1 MYSLDIEANY
11 FLLFETVK
19 VNSMSNMKVSV
30 IIPVYNEEK
39 TIEDLVV
46 RTKSLYPD
54 YEVLVVNDGSQD
66 GTAVEAQKAGAQVYS
81 HPYNIGNGAAI
92 KSGIR
97 VASGDILVLMDGDGQ
112 HNPEDIAKLI
122 AYFPDYDMVVG
133 ARSSIDQASLGRALG
148 NKVYNWFASY
158 VAKFSIKDLTSGFR
172 VVKSKV
178 ARNFLY
184 LLPNTYSYPTT
195 LTLGTLR
202 SGMSVKY
209 VPIKINKREAGKS
222 NIKMIQD
229 GVRFF
234 MIITRICTLYSPMR
248 VFLPVS
254 FVMFLLGLINY
265 LYTFIMRS
273 RFTNMSVFLFVTA
286 IIIFMMSLI
295 SEQICQMRFERR
307 GADRPIIKPE
317 SSEKSAQ

>member
-1 MYSLDIEANY
+1 
-11 FLLFETVK
+11 
-19 VNSMSNMKVSV
+19 MSQPTVSV
-30 IIPVYNEEK
+30 IIPAFNEDD
-39 TIEDLVV
+39 IIADIVNRV
-46 RTKSLYPD
+46 KSLHPD
-54 YEVLVVNDGSQD
+54 FDVLVIDDGSTD
-66 GTAVEAQKAGAQVYS
+66 NTAAEAQKAGASVYS

-97 VASGDILVLMDGDGQ
+97 LATGDILVFMDGDGQ
-112 HNPEDIAKLI
+112 HDPRDIAGLL
-122 AYFPDYDMVVG
+122 AFFPDFDMVVG
-133 ARSSIDQASLGRALG
+133 ARSLGDQASLGRALG
-148 NKVYNWFASY
+148 NKIYNWFASY

-172 VVKSKV
+172 AVKSKV

-209 VPIKINKREAGKS
+209 IPVTIKKRKTGTS

-254 FVMFLLGLINY
+254 FVMFLLGIANY
-265 LYTFIMRS
+265 IYTFIMRS

-286 IIIFMMSLI
+286 IVIFMMSLI

-307 GADRPIIKPE
+307 GADRRVLR
-317 SSEKSAQ
+317 SEPSDKEPPRQ

>member
-1 MYSLDIEANY
+1 MS
-11 FLLFETVK
+11 ETT
-19 VNSMSNMKVSV
+19 VSI
-30 IIPVYNEEK
+30 IIPAYNEAD
-39 TIEDLVV
+39 IIADIV
-46 RTKSLYPD
+46 RRARSLHPD
-54 YEVLVVNDGSQD
+54 FDVIVVNDGSTD
-66 GTAVEAQKAGAQVYS
+66 DTAAEAQKAGAEVYS

-97 VASGDILVLMDGDGQ
+97 VATGDILVFMDGDGQ
-112 HNPEDIAKLI
+112 HNPEDIARLLE
-122 AYFPDYDMVVG
+122 YFPEFDMVVG
-133 ARSSIDQASLGRALG
+133 ARTIGDQASLGRALG
-148 NKVYNWFASY
+148 NKIYNWFASY

-172 VVKSKV
+172 AVKSNV

-209 VPIKINKREAGKS
+209 IPVNIKKRQTGTS
-222 NIKMIQD
+222 NIKMMRD
-229 GVRFF
+229 GVKFF

-254 FVMFLLGLINY
+254 FVMLLLGLINY
-265 LYTFIMRS
+265 LYTYIMHG

-307 GADRPIIKPE
+307 GADRPIVKPE
-317 SSEKSAQ
+317 ASDKDVP